1 MKEVNE
7 AIFALNP
14 YRQNNPVLYCNE
26 QGTCVPQIPKKAGL
40 PFGNPAFTLWGV
52 PQSPLKNFMLGVII
66 LKERKVQL
74 KMRATEKEKV
84 RIENKA
90 KKCGLSVSEYLRK
103 RALGYSP
110 KALLPESFYEFT
122 EKIGVLYEALGTLN
136 STELQTE
143 VLKLLDEIYE
153 KVLIPDRKDGDD

>member
-1 MKEVNE
+1 
-7 AIFALNP
+7 
-14 YRQNNPVLYCNE
+14 
-26 QGTCVPQIPKKAGL
+26 
-40 PFGNPAFTLWGV
+40 
-52 PQSPLKNFMLGVII
+52 MLGVKI

-110 KALLPESFYEFT
+110 KALLPDSFYKFT
-122 EKIGVLYEALGTLN
+122 EKIGILYEALGTLN
-136 STELQTE
+136 STELQAE
-143 VLKLLDEIYE
+143 VLKLLDEIYA
-153 KVLIPDRKDGDD
+153 KLLTPDRKDGDD